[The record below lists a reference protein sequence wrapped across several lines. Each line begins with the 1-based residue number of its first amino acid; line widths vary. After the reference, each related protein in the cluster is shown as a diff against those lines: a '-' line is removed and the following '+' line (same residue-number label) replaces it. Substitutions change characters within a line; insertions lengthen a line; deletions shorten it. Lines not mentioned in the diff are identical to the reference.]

1 MALTLRQV
9 EAFHAVMSTGGVT
22 RAAELLGVSQPAISR
37 MIAEFE
43 TGVGFTLFLRAS
55 RTLVPTPRARALH
68 AEVERSFLGLGHIAA
83 IAAGLRERGEGQ
95 LRLVVVPSLLPMA
108 SAGPVA
114 EFMRRFPAAAVSI
127 EVVAALNAI
136 DWAAARQADLGL
148 TIEEI
153 ANPSV
158 IAQPIGAIDAVCI
171 MPAAHPLATRR
182 GPIRPRD
189 LAEDIF
195 VSFHQDSAFRAE
207 IDRVFAAD
215 HVARDL
221 RVEAR
226 TTAAVCELVA
236 ALHGV
241 AIVPIGGPHL
251 AADAR
256 LAVRPFLPRLE
267 SRIALIRPAAV
278 PMSPL
283 VSEFVAIAT
292 APRLPAPRA
301 AAAPRAPRRRTRP
314 KSRLT

>member
-43 TGVGFTLFLRAS
+43 AGVGFPLFLRAS

-114 EFMRRFPAAAVSI
+114 EFVRRFPAAAVSI
-127 EVVAALNAI
+127 EVAAALNAI
-136 DWAAARQADLGL
+136 DWAAARHADLGL
-148 TIEEI
+148 TTEDI

-158 IAQPIGAIDAVCI
+158 IAEQIGSIAAVCA
-171 MPAAHPLATRR
+171 MPVAHKLAALRR
-182 GPIRPRD
+182 PIRPHD
-189 LAEDIF
+189 LEGALF
-195 VSFHQDSAFRAE
+195 VSFRPDSAFRAE
-207 IDRVFAAD
+207 IDRVFAAAG
-215 HVARDL
+215 VARDL

-236 ALHGV
+236 ALGGI
-241 AIVPIGGPHL
+241 AILPVGGPHL
-251 AADAR
+251 IADSR
-256 LAVRPFLPRLE
+256 LAVRRFLPRLE
-267 SRIALIRPAAV
+267 SRIKLIRPTGATL
-278 PMSPL
+278 SPL
-283 VSEFVAIAT
+283 AGEFAAIA
-292 APRLPAPRA
+292 ARA
-301 AAAPRAPRRRTRP
+301 AAAQRDPGGDAP
-314 KSRLT
+314 